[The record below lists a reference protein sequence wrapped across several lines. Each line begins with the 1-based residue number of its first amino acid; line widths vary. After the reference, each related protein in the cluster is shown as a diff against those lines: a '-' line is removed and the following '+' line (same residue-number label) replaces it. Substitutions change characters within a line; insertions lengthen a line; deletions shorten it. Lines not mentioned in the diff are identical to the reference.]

1 MLYCIVKK
9 NIICNSSIKICLKK
23 YIRSSLIFTF
33 YLYFFSTTGTGVS
46 TYSLHPGAVR
56 TEITRHLKKRLLG
69 KLLFLGEYFFKTPE
83 EGAQTTI
90 YCSVEESLA
99 SETGK
104 YYRYVLIESQK
115 IL

>member
-1 MLYCIVKK
+1 LALRY
-9 NIICNSSIKICLKK
+9 
-23 YIRSSLIFTF
+23 SLICTF
-33 YLYFFSTTGTGVS
+33 YLFFFSTTGTGVS
-46 TYSLHPGAVR
+46 TYSLHPGVVS
-56 TEITRHLKKRLLG
+56 TELTRHWKKSLLW
-69 KLLFLGEYFFKTPE
+69 KPLLFLGEHFFKTPE

-90 YCSVEESLA
+90 YCTVEESLA

>member
-1 MLYCIVKK
+1 MIARWRFFTCTF
-9 NIICNSSIKICLKK
+9 SS
-23 YIRSSLIFTF
+23 
-33 YLYFFSTTGTGVS
+33 TGTGVT
-46 TYSLHPGAVR
+46 TYSLHPGVIS
-56 TEITRHLKKRLLG
+56 TELTRHWKKSLLW
-69 KLLFLGEYFFKTPE
+69 KPLLFLGEYLIKTPQ

-90 YCSVEESLA
+90 YCAVEESLA